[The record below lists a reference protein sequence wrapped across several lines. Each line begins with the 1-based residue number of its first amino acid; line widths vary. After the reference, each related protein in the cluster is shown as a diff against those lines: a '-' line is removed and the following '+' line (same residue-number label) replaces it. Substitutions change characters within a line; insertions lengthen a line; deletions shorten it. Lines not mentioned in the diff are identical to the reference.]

1 MRKIMRYIGILIAS
15 LMILSVVQVL
25 VLKFVPVT
33 CTPLMLLRKVQAHKE
48 GRTLILQK
56 HWCPLSDISP
66 ALQKAVIASEDSH
79 FYEHGG
85 FSKDGLSRAWR
96 EQQEGIVRHG
106 GSTISQQTAK
116 NVFCLPH
123 RTYLR
128 KAVEAYYTILIEL
141 LWGKERIL
149 EVYLNV
155 AETGDGIFGAEAA
168 AQKYFHTTAYL
179 LNRNQAALIAVCL
192 PNPRKMSPAHPTPY
206 ICRRQQTI
214 LKRMQMM

>member
-1 MRKIMRYIGILIAS
+1 MESLLKYIGIAFCS

-25 VLKFVPVT
+25 VLRFVPIT
-33 CTPLMLLRKVQAHKE
+33 CTPLMLLRKYEAHKE
-48 GRTLILQK
+48 GRTLCIERQ
-56 HWCPLSDISP
+56 WCPLSNISP
-66 ALQKAVIASEDSH
+66 NLQKAVIAAEDSQ

-85 FSKDGLSRAWR
+85 FSEEGLRRAW
-96 EQQEGIVRHG
+96 QERLEGNVRHG

-123 RTYLR
+123 RTYTR
-128 KAVEAYYTILIEL
+128 KLVEAYYTVLIEL

-168 AQKYFHTTAYL
+168 AQHYFHCSADR
-179 LNRNQAALIAVCL
+179 LNREQAALITVCL
-192 PNPRKMSPAHPTPY
+192 PNPRKMSPANSTTY
-206 ICRRQQTI
+206 IQKRQQAVMRQI
-214 LKRMQMM
+214 